1 MDKYYRYQ
9 LSYPIEGNKIY
20 KSRSLNKVVKKCLL
34 ELEQNNINKDIFCI
48 INLDNKIEYRFKK
61 KKKKKNKKKNNKS
74 KDNEMYDLFEGI
86 DLQKMKNE
94 NNRFIL

>member
-20 KSRSLNKVVKKCLL
+20 KSRSLNKVVKKCLF
-34 ELEQNNINKDIFCI
+34 ELEQNDINKDMFCI
-48 INLDNKIEYRFKK
+48 INLDTKIEYRFKK
-61 KKKKKNKKKNNKS
+61 NNNKK
-74 KDNEMYDLFEGI
+74 MYDLFEGI

>member
-20 KSRSLNKVVKKCLL
+20 KSRSLNKVVKKCLF
-34 ELEQNNINKDIFCI
+34 ELEQNDINKDMFCI
-48 INLDNKIEYRFKK
+48 INLDTKIEYRFT
-61 KKKKKNKKKNNKS
+61 KKKNKKKNNKS